1 MTVGQELVE
10 TTVSGVPPG
19 AMTPGFVGRDHE
31 FFEVVNALRNPGA
44 VVLVEGEAG
53 VGKSRLVQEF
63 LRSSPVS
70 DNTVLFGMCP
80 PFRDPFTLGPIVAAL
95 RATCPD
101 VSALRLDGLAGALR
115 PIFPEWADGL
125 PPLPEP
131 LEDAKAERHRLFAA
145 LIQVLGQL
153 GVSLLVVED
162 LHWADES
169 TLEFLLLLASQ
180 PRDGISLLLTFRPDD
195 VPSDSLL
202 LRLTSRMAPG
212 ALRKRVS
219 LTPFDVTRTTALMS
233 SMLND
238 EPIDEA
244 FASYLQERTEG
255 LPLAVE
261 ESVRLLHD
269 RSSLEYRHG
278 VWERRAEV
286 DLDVP
291 PLVRDA
297 VLERVQSLSDD
308 AQQVLRSA
316 AVLSESVD
324 VDTIIA
330 VSDLSKAHARKA
342 IAEAVSSGLLGEDLS
357 GLVAFR
363 HVLASKAVY
372 DALSALDRR
381 SLHLRAGHAL
391 ENVRP
396 QPVAQLVSHFR
407 RANDVG
413 NWALYGEL
421 AAEMAISAGDD
432 STGVVLLTELVN
444 AAELPLRTRSRL
456 AKRLAGAEVFRRSVD
471 GELVRRV
478 IETLRLIVETDGM
491 VARDI
496 AEIRSPLGRLL
507 MQRADF
513 EAGRAELERAI
524 PDLSHDPEES
534 TRAMVFLGHP
544 YGSTWHVSKH
554 IDWLRRAAEMQPDS
568 MSDIDKMTLTVDRMT
583 TLLLLGEESG
593 WDLAARMPVVAT
605 TVKEGLQATRG
616 HGNAGYTAMLWGRY
630 PAAHHHLATAL
641 ALADAGRFQRI
652 HDPILASAAHLDWF
666 TGRWDGL
673 ADRVNLIGLEG
684 GERLPVLEA
693 ILVARLLEAAE
704 GNVHLAEERLVG
716 LLDEVSGQHVPD
728 LYVAVA
734 AALASLQL
742 DQGRVH
748 EALQVTQHPMQEITR
763 KGAWVWA
770 TEIAPIR
777 VEAMIVSGQ
786 VEEARWLTT
795 AFARGIRG
803 LDAPAPA
810 AALKLCQALLAQ
822 ARGDDPASVAR
833 RFRDVAATWQRLPRP
848 FDAALAREREADN
861 LIASGAKEEGS
872 ALLNDVRSALI
883 DLGALA
889 DAERVVSTLRGLGVE
904 VRGVQR
910 GGRRSYGDELSPREL
925 DVVHLLVSGLTNKEI
940 GKLLVLS
947 PKTIARHLDSARRK
961 LGVTSRT
968 ALAVKAV
975 EAGIVP
981 DEPPRGIPRLHGLSF

>member
-1 MTVGQELVE
+1 MAVGEQLEVAPRHGLPR
-10 TTVSGVPPG
+10 GV
-19 AMTPGFVGRDHE
+19 MTPGFVGRDDE
-31 FFEVVNALRNPGA
+31 FFSVLEALRNPAA

-53 VGKSRLVQEF
+53 VGKSRLVQEV
-63 LRSSPVS
+63 LRSSAIS
-70 DNTVLFGMCP
+70 DDSVLFGVCP
-80 PFRDPFTLGPIVAAL
+80 PFRDPFTLGPLVSAL
-95 RATCPD
+95 RASSPHL
-101 VSALRLDGLAGALR
+101 ARLRLDGLAGALR
-115 PIFPEWADGL
+115 PLFPEWADGL
-125 PPLPEP
+125 PPLPEH
-131 LEDAKAERHRLFAA
+131 LQDAKAERHRLFAA
-145 LIQVLGQL
+145 LIQLLAEL

-180 PRDGISLLLTFRPDD
+180 PRDGISLLLTYRPHD
-195 VPSDSLL
+195 VPEGSLL
-202 LRLTSRMAPG
+202 RRLTSRMSAGP
-212 ALRKRVS
+212 ARRRVPLAS
-219 LTPFDVTRTTALMS
+219 FDVSRTNALMS

-238 EPIDEA
+238 EPVDDA
-244 FASYLQERTEG
+244 FATYLQERTEG

-261 ESVRLLHD
+261 ESVRLLRD
-269 RSSLEYRHG
+269 RSSLAFRDG
-278 VWERRAEV
+278 VWERRDEV

-297 VLERVQSLSDD
+297 VLERASSLSPA

-316 AVLSESVD
+316 AVLSDSVD

-330 VSDLSKAHARKA
+330 VSDLTMSQARRA
-342 IAEAVSSGLLGEDLS
+342 IAEAVSSGLLGEDPS

-363 HVLASKAVY
+363 HVLAAKAMY
-372 DALSALDRR
+372 DALSALERR
-381 SLHLRAGHAL
+381 ALHRLAGQAL

-396 QPVAQLVSHFR
+396 QPVARLVSHFR
-407 RANDVG
+407 KANDVG
-413 NWALYGEL
+413 SWALYGEL

-444 AAELPLRTRSRL
+444 AVELPLRTRSRL

-471 GELVRRV
+471 GALVRRV
-478 IETLRLIVETDGM
+478 IDTLRLIVGAEGM
-491 VARDI
+491 NARDI

-513 EAGRAELERAI
+513 EAGRAELELAI
-524 PDLSHDPEES
+524 PDLTHDPVES

-544 YGSTWHVSKH
+544 YGSTWHASKH
-554 IDWLRRAAEMQPDS
+554 IDWLRKAAEMQPDS
-568 MSDIDKMTLTVDRMT
+568 MSDSDKMTLSVDRMT

-605 TVKEGLQATRG
+605 TVHEGLQATRG

-641 ALADAGRFQRI
+641 ALADAGRFERI

-666 TGRWDGL
+666 TGRWTGL
-673 ADRVNLIGLEG
+673 ADRVSAIGNDG

-704 GNVHLAEERLVG
+704 GNVHVAEQRLVG
-716 LLDEVSGQHVPD
+716 LLDEVGAQHVPD

-748 EALQVTQHPMQEITR
+748 EALQVTELPMQEITR
-763 KGAWVWA
+763 KGAWLWA

-777 VEAMIVSGQ
+777 VEAMITLGQ
-786 VEEARWLTT
+786 VEEARWLTA

-803 LDAPAPA
+803 LEAPAPA
-810 AALKLCQALLAQ
+810 AALKLCRALLAQ
-822 ARGDDPASVAR
+822 ARGDDPAVVAR
-833 RFRDVAATWQRLPRP
+833 RFRDVAASWQRLPRP
-848 FDAALAREREADN
+848 LDAALAQEREAEH
-861 LIASGAKEEGS
+861 LITAKQRDEGLR
-872 ALLNDVRSALI
+872 LLGDVRNTLV

-889 DAERVVSTLRGLGVE
+889 DAERVVSTLRGLGAE

-910 GGRRSYGDELSPREL
+910 GGRRSYGDDLSPREL
-925 DVVHLLVSGLTNKEI
+925 DVVSLLVSGLTNKEI

-981 DEPPRGIPRLHGLSF
+981 DEPPAGIPRRQGAGF

>member
-1 MTVGQELVE
+1 MV
-10 TTVSGVPPG
+10 
-19 AMTPGFVGRDHE
+19 PGFVGREHE
-31 FFEVVNALRNPGA
+31 FQQVVNALLNPGA

-63 LRSSPVS
+63 LRSSSVS
-70 DNTVLFGMCP
+70 DNSVLFGACP

-95 RATCPD
+95 RATRAD
-101 VSALRLDGLAGALR
+101 VASLRLDGLAGALR

-131 LEDAKAERHRLFAA
+131 LEDAKAERHRLFSA
-145 LIQVLGQL
+145 LIQLLGQL
-153 GVSLLVVED
+153 GISLLVVED

-169 TLEFLLLLASQ
+169 TLEFLLLVASQ
-180 PRDGISLLLTFRPDD
+180 PRDGIRLLLTYRPDD
-195 VPSDSLL
+195 VPAGSLL
-202 LRLTSRMAPG
+202 LRLTSRLGSG
-212 ALRKRVS
+212 ALRQRVS
-219 LTPFDVTRTTALMS
+219 LTTFDVTRTSALMS

-238 EPIDEA
+238 EPVDEA
-244 FASYLQERTEG
+244 FASYLQDRTEG

-269 RSSLEYRHG
+269 RSSLEFRDG
-278 VWERRAEV
+278 AWERRDAV

-297 VLERVQSLSDD
+297 VLERVQSLSEE

-316 AVLSESVD
+316 AVLSDSVD

-330 VSDLSKAHARKA
+330 VSDLTMKSARA
-342 IAEAVSSGLLGEDLS
+342 AVAEAVSSGLLGEDDD

-363 HVLASKAVY
+363 HVLAAKAMY
-372 DALSALDRR
+372 DALSALDKR
-381 SLHLRAGHAL
+381 SLHLRAGRAL

-396 QPVAQLVSHFR
+396 QPVARLVSHFR
-407 RANDVG
+407 RANDAG

-432 STGVVLLTELVN
+432 ATGVILLTDLVN
-444 AAELPLRTRSRL
+444 AQELPLRTRSRL

-471 GELVRRV
+471 GDLVHEV
-478 IETLRLIVETDGM
+478 IEALRLIVATEGM
-491 VARDI
+491 LPRDV

-524 PDLSHDPEES
+524 PDLAHDPEES

-554 IDWLRRAAEMQPDS
+554 IDWLRRAADMQPES
-568 MSDIDKMTLTVDRMT
+568 MSDIDKMTLMVDRMT

-593 WDLAARMPVVAT
+593 WDLAARMPSVAS

-630 PAAHHHLATAL
+630 PAAHHHLSTAL

-666 TGRWDGL
+666 TGRWTGL
-673 ADRVNLIGLEG
+673 AERVSAIGVEG

-693 ILVARLLEAAE
+693 ILVARLLEAAA

-716 LLDEVSGQHVPD
+716 LLEEVGAQQVPD

-742 DQGRVH
+742 DQGRIH
-748 EALQVTQHPMQEITR
+748 EALQVTQLPMQEITR

-777 VEAMIVSGQ
+777 VEAMVVSGQ
-786 VEEARWLTT
+786 IEEARWLTT

-803 LDAPAPA
+803 LAAPAPA

-833 RFRDVAATWQRLPRP
+833 RFRDVAASWQRLPRP
-848 FDAALAREREADN
+848 FDAALAQEREAEN
-861 LIASGAKEEGS
+861 LIAADMREEGLV
-872 ALLNDVRSALI
+872 LLGDVRAALI
-883 DLGALA
+883 DIGALA
-889 DAERVVSTLRGLGVE
+889 DAERVVATLRGHGVE
-904 VRGVQR
+904 ARGVQR

-925 DVVHLLVSGLTNKEI
+925 DVVSLLVSGLTNKEI

-947 PKTIARHLDSARRK
+947 PKTVARHLDSARRK

-981 DEPPRGIPRLHGLSF
+981 EEPPPGMPRLQGMVH